1 MYHNEQFEIF
11 VQVSMDY
18 IRCLK
23 NTNFKLL
30 QGMYMDRQIE
40 QLYLKM
46 CGFLIYLLNEYASNL
61 LVFYLFLE
69 SKNWTTGSQT
79 VVNTVTYKCYLQN

>member
-23 NTNFKLL
+23 IVVGFVYG
-30 QGMYMDRQIE
+30 QADR
-40 QLYLKM
+40 
-46 CGFLIYLLNEYASNL
+46 
-61 LVFYLFLE
+61 
-69 SKNWTTGSQT
+69 
-79 VVNTVTYKCYLQN
+79 VVIS